1 MSTDSLRLD
10 ADRKAGQSVS
20 LPVSARA
27 YDAASDRL
35 HEIGAKVTQRKP
47 RVALFAAPETSPAIL
62 FGLYDV
68 LGSVGA
74 VYPDMTTGQ
83 PGDELLDVSI
93 VAAET
98 EPFRCFGNVLVEP
111 NASIDDGAPYDVV
124 IVCDLYTPIMTA
136 HRDRFARE
144 AEWLRQRHA
153 AGSLIASVCTG
164 SLLLA
169 EAGLLDGQP
178 CAGHWAYADLFRSE
192 YPQVTF
198 DAAAI
203 LVLATESDGVITA
216 GGVMAWQDLALHV
229 IARLCGPEH
238 AIRTAKVH
246 LLSGHQEGQLPYAAM
261 VRRID
266 PDDAVIVRSQE
277 WIADNYADESPVSTM
292 IERSGLL
299 PRTFGRRFRA
309 ATGRRPIEYVQ
320 EIRIDEARR
329 ILESSSLGV
338 DEVGFSVGYQDPTF
352 FRRLFKRMTGLT
364 PAAYRRKF
372 ATIAPF
378 VEHSSSEGPVDLA
391 AG

>member
-1 MSTDSLRLD
+1 MTQLDNGGDPTRL
-10 ADRKAGQSVS
+10 
-20 LPVSARA
+20 
-27 YDAASDRL
+27 
-35 HEIGAKVTQRKP
+35 RKP
-47 RVALFAAPETSPAIL
+47 RVALFAAAETSPAIL

-74 VYPDMTTGQ
+74 VFPDMTTGQ
-83 PGDELLDVSI
+83 PGDELLDLSI
-93 VAAET
+93 VAAQAA
-98 EPFRCFGNVLVEP
+98 PFRCFGNVLVEP
-111 NASIDDGAPYDVV
+111 HASIEDGEPYDVI

-136 HRDRFARE
+136 PGDRFARE
-144 AEWLRQRHA
+144 AEWIRERHA

-169 EAGLLDGQP
+169 EAGLLDGRP
-178 CAGHWAYADLFRSE
+178 CAGHWAYADLFGSE

-216 GGVMAWQDLALHV
+216 GGVTAWQDLALHV

-246 LLSGHQEGQLPYAAM
+246 LLSGHQEGQLPYSAM

-277 WIADNYADESPVSTM
+277 WIADNYADESPVAAM
-292 IERSGLL
+292 VERSGLL

-309 ATGRRPIEYVQ
+309 ATGRRPMEYVQ

-378 VEHSSSEGPVDLA
+378 VEHSSTEGPADLA